1 MLNITLIREF
11 QLVKELNFKKEEFL
25 TFSVA
30 LKKYI
35 TIDFKIKVSINEI
48 FSIILTFY
56 SYGKIMN

>member
-1 MLNITLIREF
+1 MSLREF
-11 QLVKELNFKKEEFL
+11 LKSRLSV
-25 TFSVA
+25 FSVA